1 MFQIPQ
7 KPLDALH
14 WLFWQ
19 APQKYG
25 SAYGIQR
32 TSLRLFYAWLYNVFL
47 TLYAVPWAFILIWY
61 LLFCQ
66 RCLSDLGTRILGEWG
81 CVAPYHV
88 GVDVELPWYL
98 DFWAP
103 STRDMVANSSADA
116 HIALPPQVERLMTV
130 HVPLREISEALSKQV
145 LKIQDTAPEL
155 LPSETDAVLRE
166 CDALT

>member
-1 MFQIPQ
+1 MFHFLQ
-7 KPLDALH
+7 KPLDAFH

-32 TSLRLFYAWLYNVFL
+32 ASLSRFYAWLYIVFL
-47 TLYAVPWAFILIWY
+47 TLYAVPWALILIWY

-66 RCLSDLGTRILGEWG
+66 RCVWDLGTRILGDWG

-88 GVDVELPWYL
+88 GDIDVKLPWYL

-103 STRDMVANSSADA
+103 SPGNSSADA
-116 HIALPPQVERLMTV
+116 HVALSPQVERTMTV
-130 HVPLREISEALSKQV
+130 HVPLREMSEALSKQV

-155 LPSETDAVLRE
+155 LPSETDAVLCE
-166 CDALT
+166 CDALP

>member
-1 MFQIPQ
+1 MFQILQ

-32 TSLRLFYAWLYNVFL
+32 TSLSHFYAWLYNVFL
-47 TLYAVPWAFILIWY
+47 TLYVVPWAFILIWY
-61 LLFCQ
+61 LVFCQ
-66 RCLSDLGTRILGEWG
+66 RCVSDLGTRILGEWG

-103 STRDMVANSSADA
+103 STGDMVADSRADA
-116 HIALPPQVERLMTV
+116 HVTLSPRVERIMTV